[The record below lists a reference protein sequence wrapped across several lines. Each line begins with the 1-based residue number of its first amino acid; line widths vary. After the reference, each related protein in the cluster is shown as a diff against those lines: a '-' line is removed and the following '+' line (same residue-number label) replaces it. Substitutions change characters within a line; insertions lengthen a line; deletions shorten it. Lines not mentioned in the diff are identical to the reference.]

1 MGNPELE
8 SEGIEESLSASTRP
22 GVNSHES
29 SDDWWEKVLVQNPEL
44 ESEGIEEPPG
54 NTRNELKP
62 AFLDVV
68 PLSPPLSDGAVH
80 PVGTLVSV
88 QGLQSA
94 TQHNGK
100 TGEIVEY
107 DAAKTMYIVKL
118 NADSNGTAR
127 HEDEMISVKPINL
140 HLHLPRSVSKEGAPV
155 LGLND
160 DEDDDIN
167 ANDNDAELE
176 LEDVESTSH
185 LLPSRRLL
193 GRVRTAKMSW

>member
-1 MGNPELE
+1 MG
-8 SEGIEESLSASTRP
+8 
-22 GVNSHES
+22 
-29 SDDWWEKVLVQNPEL
+29 
-44 ESEGIEEPPG
+44 
-54 NTRNELKP
+54 
-62 AFLDVV
+62 
-68 PLSPPLSDGAVH
+68 
-80 PVGTLVSV
+80 GTLVSV

-176 LEDVESTSH
+176 LEDVESTSRSPAFTS
-185 LLPSRRLL
+185 PSGTRENSEDELDGADPLTRDR
-193 GRVRTAKMSW
+193 GCWTAS